1 MADKPSRGLVLYGDG
16 LARFIEPSHTHLHSL
31 ASKANCGFLSLPNA
45 PPSESEDDRMV
56 REFAVLMDILPIKDS
71 CEAYFNKNG
80 QLSSEAKS
88 QKSSLIPTMSE
99 RFMGMR
105 AALLTNN
112 SSLKLFGEKLGFNV
126 LHLNGLFRKSNS
138 PPAPSVDNLASELLT
153 LLGFQEG
160 KTMESSLFDLVVL
173 HIGSGE
179 NLNVEK
185 GKGTASDMEFING
198 LLGAIMLV
206 AQPGTEIGSR
216 LHLSLVMGYG
226 YVSKADDPGLSVLN
240 PICEKNLH
248 LSALFPNQS
257 YTMRGESPRIDVRHH
272 SPILFAQYQYAV
284 TRKDMVET
292 FSFEEFKEHSGNLTI
307 PADRLLHEIAF
318 KLWKAPKYGA

>member
-16 LARFIEPSHTHLHSL
+16 LARFIEPSHTYLHSL
-31 ASKANCGFLSLPNA
+31 ASKANCGFLSLPSA
-45 PPSESEDDRMV
+45 PPSESEDDRIV
-56 REFAVLMDILPIKDS
+56 REFAVLVDA

-112 SSLKLFGEKLGFNV
+112 SRLKSFGEKLGFNV
-126 LHLNGLFRKSNS
+126 LYLNGLFGNS
-138 PPAPSVDNLASELLT
+138 SSSPASSVDNLASELLT

-160 KTMESSLFDLVVL
+160 KIMESSQFDLVIL
-173 HIGSGE
+173 HIESSE

-185 GKGTASDMEFING
+185 GKETASDMEFMNA
-198 LLGAIMLV
+198 LLGAIMLL
-206 AQPGTEIGSR
+206 AEAGTEIGSR
-216 LHLSLVMGYG
+216 LHLSLLMGYG
-226 YVSKADDPGLSVLN
+226 NVSKADDPSLSILRSN
-240 PICEKNLH
+240 CEKNPH
-248 LSALFPNQS
+248 LSALFPHQS
-257 YTMRGESPRIDVRHH
+257 YTMRGESPRNDVRHH
-272 SPILFAQYQYAV
+272 SPMLIAQYQYAV

-292 FSFEEFKEHSGNLTI
+292 FSFEDFKECSGNLTI
-307 PADRLLHEIAF
+307 PADRMLHEIAF